1 MCLKLT
7 YVKGISINRTIMTE
21 QLENLLARAKA
32 SHLLS
37 LFKENGLDFETL
49 CDGSVI
55 KSLNDF
61 STHVAEPLGLNIGEK
76 LRVWKE
82 ILQVL
87 VPSDAKSL
95 KKELEEMVPSNAKS
109 LKKELEEE
117 EVFILTPAKN
127 NVCLLVRLPQSGKTQ
142 IMLDGITKFMKE
154 NRNTLVLILCDNN
167 LMLTSQTRIRAENER
182 EINVGKIT
190 SDANGY
196 CEWKRVD
203 SYDKPDKNDKRA
215 AKTLKERVMNVEVN
229 TLMMC
234 SNKSRWSDV
243 EIIINK
249 FYKTHNIQLWIDEAD
264 KSVGGIDSLDIG
276 SKRRIGQINTWKT
289 MIHSINLITATP
301 FSPKSRWSN
310 FKWIGQNFGGVVELV
325 KIPEVVGE
333 NYHHLCD
340 SQFIEQE
347 DIFETPAEYAKS
359 YLAKNPAKPGDVL
372 LIPGTTRQVS
382 HYEVR
387 DMCLNE
393 ANIDCVILLNGKEKG
408 LYSESEDGSYAII
421 RDKTEKTFKY
431 SLKNEDVAYWL
442 GQIYQEFDLIKK
454 TVVITGNLCISRGIT
469 ISSPSC
475 VISHVIFGCDG
486 PVREE
491 EQLLSRVCGY
501 CYSLK
506 NKPIVVCPLDIW
518 NDVSKYQEVV
528 IEISKLAMS
537 ENQEDRIFDE
547 SKLNSII
554 QNIDKHKRIPRM
566 VDGFDGSEDIFVEKK
581 LNKEQKIEFFKEQF
595 PDLVNFMKESKCKQ
609 ITMPKENGSYKK
621 HVEDVFKKV
630 QENKN
635 FVIDFTPS
643 DKESNCWMGI
653 VDSRKNRLFVI
664 TWVVDSVNL

>member
-1 MCLKLT
+1 
-7 YVKGISINRTIMTE
+7 MTE
-21 QLENLLARAKA
+21 QLEKLLARAKA

-37 LFKENGLDFETL
+37 HFEDNGLDFATL

-82 ILQVL
+82 IM
-87 VPSDAKSL
+87 VPSDAIL
-95 KKELEEMVPSNAKS
+95 APQS

-117 EVFILTPAKN
+117 EAFTLAPIKN
-127 NVCLLVRLPQSGKTQ
+127 TVCLLVRLPQSGKTK

-215 AKTLKERVMNVEVN
+215 AKTLKERVMNGEVN

-408 LYSESEDGSYAII
+408 LYSEGEDGSYAII

-506 NKPIVVCPLDIW
+506 NKPIVVCPLAIW

-528 IEISKLAMS
+528 IELSKLAMS

-547 SKLNSII
+547 SKLNSLIQSRNNSTIPVKVEFKIGFESLKSIMSTNNKIQQHNILVNGINKGEII
-554 QNIDKHKRIPRM
+554 INDNNIVSKKFDINSRTLKTVRIYKNGDSIKARR
-566 VDGFDGSEDIFVEKK
+566 F
-581 LNKEQKIEFFKEQF
+581 EQF
-595 PDLVNFMKESKCKQ
+595 SNAFN
-609 ITMPKENGSYKK
+609 IR
-621 HVEDVFKKV
+621 
-630 QENKN
+630 KN
-635 FVIDFTPS
+635 VSQTSNETEYCIDFAK
-643 DKESNCWMGI
+643 DKYVSGNFINEINVAW
-653 VDSRKNRLFVI
+653 I
-664 TWVVDSVNL
+664 TFNFLKLK

>member
-1 MCLKLT
+1 M
-7 YVKGISINRTIMTE
+7 
-21 QLENLLARAKA
+21 
-32 SHLLS
+32 
-37 LFKENGLDFETL
+37 NG
-49 CDGSVI
+49 
-55 KSLNDF
+55 
-61 STHVAEPLGLNIGEK
+61 
-76 LRVWKE
+76 
-82 ILQVL
+82 
-87 VPSDAKSL
+87 
-95 KKELEEMVPSNAKS
+95 
-109 LKKELEEE
+109 
-117 EVFILTPAKN
+117 
-127 NVCLLVRLPQSGKTQ
+127 
-142 IMLDGITKFMKE
+142 
-154 NRNTLVLILCDNN
+154 
-167 LMLTSQTRIRAENER
+167 
-182 EINVGKIT
+182 
-190 SDANGY
+190 
-196 CEWKRVD
+196 
-203 SYDKPDKNDKRA
+203 
-215 AKTLKERVMNVEVN
+215 EVN

-234 SNKSRWSDV
+234 SNKSRWDDV

-249 FYKTHNIQLWIDEAD
+249 FSKTHNIQLWIDEAD

-276 SKRRIGQINTWKT
+276 SKRRIEQINNWKP

-325 KIPEVVGE
+325 RIPEIVGE
-333 NYHHLCD
+333 NYHHLCE
-340 SQFIEQE
+340 SRFVEQE
-347 DIFETPAEYAKS
+347 DTFDTPAEYAKS
-359 YLAKNPAKPGDVL
+359 YLDKNPAKSGDVL
-372 LIPGTTRQVS
+372 LIPGTTRQAS
-382 HYEVR
+382 HDEVK

-393 ANIDCVILLNGKEKG
+393 SNIDCVIVLNGKIKG
-408 LYSESEDGSYAII
+408 LYGKGEDGDQAII
-421 RDKTEKTFKY
+421 CDKTQPEFKC
-431 SLKNEDVAYWL
+431 SLKNKNVATWL
-442 GQIYQEFDLIKK
+442 GEFYKQYGFKNKK
-454 TVVITGNLCISRGIT
+454 VVITGNLCISRGIT
-469 ISSPSC
+469 ISSPAC
-475 VISHVIFGCDG
+475 LISHIIFGCDG
-486 PVREE
+486 SVREE

-501 CYSLK
+501 CYSLE

-528 IEISKLAMS
+528 IELSKLAMS
-537 ENQEDRIFDE
+537 ENQEDLLLTE

-643 DKESNCWMGI
+643 EKESNCWMGI